1 METDP
6 SVVRLG
12 VGEDA
17 GGTDA
22 GFRIPLSAKLR
33 RLLQD
38 VEVQSKAHMKVI
50 HRQGVDPPPPS
61 NLTFQWH
68 NLVKPYEYFSLCEL
82 EVHR

>member
-50 HRQGVDPPPPS
+50 HRHGVDPPPPPIES
-61 NLTFQWH
+61 NVPVAQLSKT
-68 NLVKPYEYFSLCEL
+68 L
-82 EVHR
+82 

>member
-1 METDP
+1 MQRSCSNYTFVSYRTLECGTCMETDP

-50 HRQGVDPPPPS
+50 HRQGVDLPPP
-61 NLTFQWH
+61 
-68 NLVKPYEYFSLCEL
+68 
-82 EVHR
+82 HRI